1 MYHEVKTT
9 DVNQNLYSDLRGAY
23 SVITRRFTEITN
35 GYTAATANVLT
46 RLTQNQPIG
55 CVTELFV
62 IASATGTAEAQREY
76 DQNVQCTHLAI
87 VSDSVTQKSLNTP
100 EKVQMELWSN
110 GFVGN
115 AFANS
120 PSRLCFASHAA
131 EAENMY
137 SGGFNMQLSSQIAI
151 EVEFG
156 EDVDFR
162 IFAIQL
168 QRVTVN
174 SLGLIQA
181 SLD

>member
-1 MYHEVKTT
+1 
-9 DVNQNLYSDLRGAY
+9 
-23 SVITRRFTEITN
+23 
-35 GYTAATANVLT
+35 
-46 RLTQNQPIG
+46 
-55 CVTELFV
+55 
-62 IASATGTAEAQREY
+62 
-76 DQNVQCTHLAI
+76 
-87 VSDSVTQKSLNTP
+87 
-100 EKVQMELWSN
+100 MELWSN

-115 AFANS
+115 SFANS

-137 SGGFNMQLSSQIAI
+137 TGGFNMQLSSQIAV

-156 EDVDFR
+156 EAVDYR
-162 IFAIQL
+162 VYAIQL